1 MSPAEE
7 GCSMTDLI
15 FILVIVAFFAF
26 SGLYVKFCDK
36 L

>member
-1 MSPAEE
+1 
-7 GCSMTDLI
+7 MTDLI